1 MTIPAS
7 DIVAVNPSVIG
18 AGGSA
23 LALNGVLLTQNAA
36 VPIGTVQQFT
46 TASAVGSFFGL
57 TSQEYL
63 WAATYFQGENNATST
78 PATLYFVQYPEVSVA
93 AYLRSGSMSAMTLA
107 QLQAL
112 SGTIILTVNGTVE
125 TSSSISL
132 ASATSFSNA
141 ATIIQAGF
149 VTPNFT
155 VTYDTQRQAFL
166 FTSSTTGASSTITF
180 ATGTLS
186 AGLFLTQAT
195 GAVLSQGA
203 IAASP
208 TTFMSSVTAVNLNWA
223 TFSTIWH
230 ASTAEIEGFSQWN
243 SAQSNRFMYVPWDN
257 NAAAL
262 TVPDT
267 TSALAVAIAANYGGT
282 MGIYCDPVADA
293 NGYAAAMAMGI
304 AASFDF
310 NRTNARQTMDFK
322 YTNGVPVSVTSQAN
336 ASALR
341 TNGYNFVGQWANAT
355 TTFTGM
361 NPGQI
366 TGAYKFADEYL
377 NQVYLNSQLQ
387 GALLTLLFSV
397 PSIPYNSA
405 GQAMISAACQ
415 DPINQALKYGSIVPG
430 VALSALQIAE
440 VNAAAG
446 MQIDNILST
455 RGWYLQVGTPSAQV
469 RAARGTPPI
478 TLWYMDG
485 GAVQSITVASV
496 LVQ

>member
-18 AGGSA
+18 AGGTA
-23 LALNGVLLTQNAA
+23 LALNGVLLTQNTA
-36 VPIGTVQQFT
+36 VPIGSVQQFT

-57 TSQEYL
+57 TSQEYQ
-63 WAATYFQGENNATST
+63 WAATYFQGENNATIT
-78 PATLYFVQYPEVSVA
+78 PAVLYFVQYPEVAVA
-93 AYLRSGSMSAMTLA
+93 AYLRSASLAAMTLA

-112 SGTIILTVNGTVE
+112 TGTLILTVNGTPF
-125 TSSSISL
+125 TSGTINLSG
-132 ASATSFSNA
+132 ATSFSNA
-141 ATIIQAGF
+141 ATIIQAAF
-149 VTPNFT
+149 TTPNFT
-155 VTYDTQRQAFL
+155 VTYDSVRQALL
-166 FTSSTTGASSTITF
+166 FTSNTTGTGSTITF

-186 AGLFLTQAT
+186 ASLFLTQAT
-195 GAVLSQGA
+195 GAVTSQGA
-203 IAASP
+203 APASP
-208 TTFMSSVTAVNLNWA
+208 TTFMASVTAATLNWA

-230 ASTAEIEGFSQWN
+230 ASTVEIQGFSQWN
-243 SAQSNRFMYVPWDN
+243 STQNNRFMYVPWDN

-267 TSALAVAIAANYGGT
+267 TSALAVCIANNYAGT
-282 MGIYCDPVADA
+282 MGLYCDPTADA
-293 NGYAAAMAMGI
+293 NGYAAAMSMGI

-310 NRTNARQTMDFK
+310 NRINARQTMDFK
-322 YTNGVPVSVTSQAN
+322 YTSGVPVSVTSQTN
-336 ASALR
+336 ASNLR

-355 TTFTGM
+355 QTFTGL

-366 TGAYKFADEYL
+366 TGAYKFSDEYL
-377 NQVYLNSQLQ
+377 NQIYLNAQLQ
-387 GALLTLLFSV
+387 GALLNLLFSV

-415 DPINQALKYGSIVPG
+415 DPINQAIRYGSIVAG
-430 VALSALQIAE
+430 VTLSALQIAE

-455 RGWYLQVGTPSAQV
+455 RGWYLQVGTPTAQV